1 MNINPFAKRVVVAA
15 GFLFLCA
22 APQRACPQSNPPT
35 PGQTPRRASPAP
47 QAKRDADAADDF
59 SGLKF
64 TDEQKA
70 KIDQIHQDMKSRKDT
85 VAKDEKL
92 SAEQKGAMLDGY
104 RRMERGEILK
114 VLTPEQ
120 LTEVRKRVL
129 ARRAAEQGAKK
140 KKSLPK

>member
-1 MNINPFAKRVVVAA
+1 MNMNRFAKRAPVAA

-22 APQRACPQSNPPT
+22 TPELTRAQSSPPS
-35 PGQTPRRASPAP
+35 PAQTPHRASPARR
-47 QAKRDADAADDF
+47 AKRDTGPVDDF
-59 SGLKF
+59 AGLKF
-64 TDEQKA
+64 TDEQNA

-92 SAEQKGAMLDGY
+92 SPEQKGAMLDGY

-120 LTEVRKRVL
+120 LTEVRKKVL
-129 ARRAAEQGAKK
+129 ARRAAEQEAKK
-140 KKSLPK
+140 KQALPK